1 MAGTGIRRP
10 EPVQV
15 KGLAAKGAI
24 SCPGASVGNAVFGMI
39 NVSSGANE
47 TANFESTI
55 SAAGQIQ
62 QTSSSNLSAN
72 EYWSYFVG

>member
-15 KGLAAKGAI
+15 KGRATAGAI
-24 SCPGASVGNAVFGMI
+24 SCPGAGIGAAVFGMV
-39 NVSSGANE
+39 NVTSGANE
-47 TANFESTI
+47 IANFESSI
-55 SAAGQIQ
+55 SVAGQIQ
-62 QTSSSNLSAN
+62 QVASGLLGN